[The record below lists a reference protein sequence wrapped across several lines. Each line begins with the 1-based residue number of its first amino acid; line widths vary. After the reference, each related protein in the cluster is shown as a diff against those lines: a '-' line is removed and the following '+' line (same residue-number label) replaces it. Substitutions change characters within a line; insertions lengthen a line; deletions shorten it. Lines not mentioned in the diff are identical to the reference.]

1 MRYCEHCGAPLDG
14 DALFCTKCGARL
26 NNPQPASPQVAD
38 NTITNTHVAPAQR
51 QDDGKKEKKNNRII
65 LFVLLGIVLVAGAL
79 VAILTLGN
87 SKEKND
93 RDVDDTEEI
102 VEQTKYRLHGA
113 VDKYPIYMK
122 LTIEGNVATGS
133 YYYESQGPDKVL
145 NLKGIY
151 EDSKLELFETDEMD
165 FGKIKIGDYTSI
177 GANCMIMPGVTIGN
191 NCVVGGGSVVSKSVP
206 DGCMVAG
213 NPAKFIGY
221 TENFYHRLKEKG
233 FDTQTGGMS
242 YKEKKKILLSLPEEK
257 FEKKGFVKL
266 PE

>member
-1 MRYCEHCGAPLDG
+1 MLKRLIERIRGRFESPIIYARRIGVKVGEGCSINTKKFSTEPYLIEIGNYVRIAPGTSFFTHGGIIPIRWFYKEPKLD
-14 DALFCTKCGARL
+14 
-26 NNPQPASPQVAD
+26 
-38 NTITNTHVAPAQR
+38 H
-51 QDDGKKEKKNNRII
+51 
-65 LFVLLGIVLVAGAL
+65 
-79 VAILTLGN
+79 
-87 SKEKND
+87 
-93 RDVDDTEEI
+93 
-102 VEQTKYRLHGA
+102 
-113 VDKYPIYMK
+113 
-122 LTIEGNVATGS
+122 
-133 YYYESQGPDKVL
+133 
-145 NLKGIY
+145 
-151 EDSKLELFETDEMD
+151 

-242 YKEKKKILLSLPEEK
+242 YEEKKKILLSLPEEK